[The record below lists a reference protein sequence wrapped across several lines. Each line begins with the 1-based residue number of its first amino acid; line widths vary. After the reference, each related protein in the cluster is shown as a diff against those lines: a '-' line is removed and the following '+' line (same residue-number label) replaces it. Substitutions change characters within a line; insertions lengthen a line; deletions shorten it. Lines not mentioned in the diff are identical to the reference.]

1 LDITNGWFDMA
12 AATDL
17 RSVIATRP
25 PRIGRSAE
33 KMGKGRKYA
42 FNIACV
48 VGFSERG
55 TTGQVAV
62 PTGGCKLAFSF
73 VHFLFVLA

>member
-1 LDITNGWFDMA
+1 MA

-17 RSVIATRP
+17 RSVIATHP

-33 KMGKGRKYA
+33 KMVKGRKYA
-42 FNIACV
+42 FNLACGF
-48 VGFSERG
+48 GFSERG
-55 TTGQVAV
+55 MTGQVGV
-62 PTGGCKLAFSF
+62 PTGGCKLVFSF

>member
-1 LDITNGWFDMA
+1 MA

-33 KMGKGRKYA
+33 KMVTGKSYA
-42 FNIACV
+42 FNIACEF
-48 VGFSERG
+48 GFSERG
-55 TTGQVAV
+55 MTGQVGV
-62 PTGGCKLAFSF
+62 PTGGCRLAFSF
-73 VHFLFVLA
+73 VQFSFSVLA